1 MGVALLVDERWW
13 FASRMREFYGRGT
26 ADRYDGPLT
35 PEAVRDALLGLGP
48 HDVLAGWLP
57 FEPGADGSLVRPDR
71 REPAPQSEAPFA
83 RSTGWRRSLSTR
95 RGYGSAVDDAVRRIR
110 AGELGKVV
118 LARAVEAD
126 GGGDLLSAMR
136 GARQV
141 NPEVYAFVYD
151 TAGPTSRASTLFGA
165 SPELL
170 VRRSG
175 PLVSPVP
182 LAGSAPRD
190 PDPENDR
197 AAAAALLASEKDRAE
212 HAFVV
217 RHVVEGLEPLCQRV
231 ITPAEPELVATDAMW
246 HLATRIQGVLADA
259 TLSVV
264 DVAVVLHPTP
274 AVCGSPQELALP
286 IIRESEGVSRDLYA
300 GAVGWCDSAGDGEW
314 AVTLR
319 AGQVVDGTVR
329 LHAGAG
335 VVGDSVG
342 DDEWNETAAKLRTME
357 RALGIEGPAG
367 PALREHVVAGNDDGR
382 EEDRDDRYGNRKQG
396 LAR

>member
-13 FASRMREFYGRGT
+13 FASRVREFYGRGT

-71 REPAPQSEAPFA
+71 LEVVPHSEAA
-83 RSTGWRRSLSTR
+83 VVRAAGRTRSLSTR

-110 AGELGKVV
+110 TGELGKVV
-118 LARAVEAD
+118 LARAVDVD
-126 GGGDLLSAMR
+126 GGIDLLSAMR
-136 GARQV
+136 RAREI

-151 TAGPTSRASTLFGA
+151 TAGPTSRASALFGA

-175 PLVSPVP
+175 PLVSSVP

-190 PDPENDR
+190 PDPEKDR
-197 AAAAALLASEKDRAE
+197 AAAVALLASEKDRAE

-231 ITPAEPELVATDAMW
+231 VAPVEPELVATDAMW

-259 TLSVV
+259 AVSVV
-264 DVAVVLHPTP
+264 DVAVALHPTT
-274 AVCGSPQELALP
+274 AVCGSPRELALP

-300 GAVGWCDSAGDGEW
+300 GAVGWCDASGDGEW

-319 AGQVVDGTVR
+319 AGQVVDGTIR

-342 DDEWNETAAKLRTME
+342 EDEWNETAAKLWTME
-357 RALGIEGPAG
+357 RALGIEGSAG
-367 PALREHVVAGNDDGR
+367 AVAREHAIAGRDEGR
-382 EEDRDDRYGNRKQG
+382 GER
-396 LAR
+396 